1 MAAEKEETSAAAR
14 RRLTCSACFDAL
26 WFCYSPVHQM
36 QMYYRF
42 GELDNCKAKWSALID
57 CLSLKTKRAS
67 EVQVMKKQISCR
79 RFSRSARHKSLI
91 YGSSE
96 LRRNL
101 RLIGK
106 SCLVIWME
114 GNDRGTADAAAA
126 A

>member
-67 EVQVMKKQISCR
+67 EVQEILEKRETQKPHIWKFRTPEESK
-79 RFSRSARHKSLI
+79 AHWE
-91 YGSSE
+91 E
-96 LRRNL
+96 LFGHLDGR
-101 RLIGK
+101 
-106 SCLVIWME
+106 E
-114 GNDRGTADAAAA
+114 
-126 A
+126 